1 MTILGGEMTTKV
13 VMAGATGWVGRA
25 LVPAILAQGDM
36 QLVGAVARRA
46 AGHDAGVAANGQP
59 IGLAIRP
66 SLSEALDVPSDVV
79 VDYTKPVAVKGHVMQ
94 AIERGRHVIIG
105 TSGLGAADY
114 REINAAAR
122 ANGVGVV
129 AAGNYSITATLMK
142 KFALMAAQ
150 YIPDVEIIDYASAR
164 KPDAPSGTALEL
176 AETLS
181 EIRGAPTALPKSEI
195 YGHPEARG
203 ATLGEGTAVQV
214 HSLRLPSYQLSCETV
229 FGLPEERLVIRHDAG
244 TSAVPYVAG
253 TLLAIRR
260 VREFTGLVRV
270 LDALMDETLSV

>member
-1 MTILGGEMTTKV
+1 MTIKV
-13 VMAGATGWVGRA
+13 IMAGATGWVGKV
-25 LVPAILAQGDM
+25 LVPTILAQGDM
-36 QLVGAVARRA
+36 RLVGAVARKA
-46 AGHDAGVAANGQP
+46 AGQDVGAVAGGEPVGIAISAS
-59 IGLAIRP
+59 LAD
-66 SLSEALDVPSDVV
+66 ALDVPCDVV
-79 VDYTKPVAVKGHVMQ
+79 VDYTKPVAVRDHAMLAISRGCHV
-94 AIERGRHVIIG
+94 VIG

-142 KFALMAAQ
+142 RFALMAAQ
-150 YIPDVEIIDYASAR
+150 YVPDVEVIDYASAR
-164 KPDAPSGTALEL
+164 KPDAPSGTAREL

-181 EIRGAPTALPKSEI
+181 EIRGAPTALPQSEVF
-195 YGHPEARG
+195 GNPEARG
-203 ATLGEGTAVQV
+203 AMVGEGTAVQV
-214 HSLRLPSYQLSCETV
+214 HSLRLPSYILSCEAV
-229 FGLPEERLVIRHDAG
+229 FGLPDERLTIRHDAG

>member
-1 MTILGGEMTTKV
+1 MTTSV
-13 VMAGATGWVGRA
+13 VMAGATGWVGKV
-25 LVPAILAQGDM
+25 LVPAIAAQADM
-36 QLVGAVARRA
+36 KLVGAVARRA

-59 IGLAIRP
+59 LGLIISA
-66 SLSEALDVPSDVV
+66 SLGEALKAPSDVV
-79 VDYTKPVAVKGHVMQ
+79 VDYTKPVAVRAHVMQ
-94 AIERGRHVIIG
+94 AIEGGRHVVIG

-114 REINAAAR
+114 REINTAAR

-181 EIRGAPTALPKSEI
+181 EIRGAPTALPKPEVF
-195 YGHPEARG
+195 GHPEARG

-214 HSLRLPSYQLSCETV
+214 HSLRLPSYQLSCEAV

>member
-1 MTILGGEMTTKV
+1 MAIKV
-13 VMAGATGWVGRA
+13 VMVGATGWVGKA

-36 QLVGAVARRA
+36 QLAGAVARKT
-46 AGHDAGVAANGQP
+46 AGQDAGVATGGQP
-59 IGLAIRP
+59 AGVGIHASLA
-66 SLSEALDVPSDVV
+66 EALEAPSDVV
-79 VDYTKPVAVKGHVMQ
+79 VDYTRPVAVRDHAML
-94 AIERGRHVIIG
+94 AISRGRHVVIG
-105 TSGLGAADY
+105 TSGLGVADF

-122 ANGVGVV
+122 TNGVGVV

-150 YIPDVEIIDYASAR
+150 YVPDVEIIDYASAR

-181 EIRGAPTALPKSEI
+181 EIRGAPTALPSSEI

-214 HSLRLPSYQLSCETV
+214 HSLRLPSYQLSCEAV
-229 FGLPEERLVIRHDAG
+229 FGLPDERLTIRHDAG
-244 TSAVPYVAG
+244 TSAAPYVAG

-270 LDALMDETLSV
+270 LDALMEETLSV

>member
-1 MTILGGEMTTKV
+1 M
-13 VMAGATGWVGRA
+13 
-25 LVPAILAQGDM
+25 
-36 QLVGAVARRA
+36 
-46 AGHDAGVAANGQP
+46 
-59 IGLAIRP
+59 LAI
-66 SLSEALDVPSDVV
+66 S
-79 VDYTKPVAVKGHVMQ
+79 Q
-94 AIERGRHVIIG
+94 GRHVVIG
-105 TSGLGAADY
+105 TSGLGVADY

-150 YIPDVEIIDYASAR
+150 YVPDVEIIDYASAR

-181 EIRGAPTALPKSEI
+181 EIRGAPSALPTSEV

-203 ATLGEGTAVQV
+203 AMLGEGTAVQV
-214 HSLRLPSYQLSCETV
+214 HSLRLPSYQLSCEAV
-229 FGLPEERLVIRHDAG
+229 FGLPEERLTIRHDAG

>member
-1 MTILGGEMTTKV
+1 MTTKV

-66 SLSEALDVPSDVV
+66 SLSEALEVPSDVV

-122 ANGVGVV
+122 ASGVGVV

-214 HSLRLPSYQLSCETV
+214 HSLRLPSYQLSCEAV
-229 FGLPEERLVIRHDAG
+229 FGLPEERLLIRHDAG

>member
-1 MTILGGEMTTKV
+1 MTIRV
-13 VMAGATGWVGRA
+13 VMAGATGWVGKA
-25 LVPAILAQGDM
+25 LVPAIQGQSDM

-46 AGHDAGVAANGQP
+46 AGHDVGVATTGQP
-59 IGLAIRP
+59 SGQTISATLAD
-66 SLSEALDVPSDVV
+66 ALMAPCDVV
-79 VDYTKPVAVKGHVMQ
+79 VDYTKPVAVRDHAMLAISRGCHV
-94 AIERGRHVIIG
+94 VIG
-105 TSGLGAADY
+105 TSGLRAADY

-150 YIPDVEIIDYASAR
+150 YVPDVEIIDYASAR
-164 KPDAPSGTALEL
+164 KADAPSGTALEL

-181 EIRGAPTALPKSEI
+181 EIRGAPTALPTSEI

-214 HSLRLPSYQLSCETV
+214 HSLRLPSYQLSCEAV
-229 FGLPEERLVIRHDAG
+229 FGLPEERLTIRHDAG